1 MFMYKEFNYRH
12 CNIIINFLE
21 NIYEIKFTDN
31 IDEADIVIHGVWSKN
46 INKVTLPKK
55 FNILW
60 GYESINI
67 NFNRYNLVFSG
78 TTLDKPNIINI
89 PLFYY
94 YGFNCVNSFKLNINK
109 TYNKTDFCCFLVSNE
124 NGYDIFSETEFKGC
138 QLRNNFFKKLNSI
151 KKVNSGGK
159 VFNNINE
166 IVPKSKTKEFISKH
180 KFMICFEN
188 SDLDGYITEKI
199 FQAFEN
205 NTIPIYWGNKNN
217 YRFLNEN
224 AFIKYSTC
232 EETIKKV
239 LDIDS
244 NDILY
249 NKMLNNNILSDEKF
263 VLKNYL
269 DSYIPKFNSIIK
281 SYFKNNL

>member
-1 MFMYKEFNYRH
+1 MKIGLYFGTFNPIH
-12 CNIIINFLE
+12 VGHLIIANHM
-21 NIYEIKFTDN
+21 
-31 IDEADIVIHGVWSKN
+31 V
-46 INKVTLPKK
+46 
-55 FNILW
+55 
-60 GYESINI
+60 
-67 NFNRYNLVFSG
+67 
-78 TTLDKPNIINI
+78 
-89 PLFYY
+89 
-94 YGFNCVNSFKLNINK
+94 
-109 TYNKTDFCCFLVSNE
+109 
-124 NGYDIFSETEFKGC
+124 
-138 QLRNNFFKKLNSI
+138 
-151 KKVNSGGK
+151 
-159 VFNNINE
+159 
-166 IVPKSKTKEFISKH
+166 
-180 KFMICFEN
+180 EN